1 MVTGFQ
7 KVVYRTVQLAFR
19 CARPFLP
26 YRVPELLS
34 GEGSIRKLPE
44 FIKSKGIDS
53 VLVVTDN
60 GLYSLGMLDGMF
72 EEMDKIG
79 LRYTLFKDVVPNPTI
94 DNIEAGIALYKEGNC
109 KGIVAFGGGSPMDCA
124 KGIGARIAR
133 PDKPVS
139 KMKGVLKVLKKIPP
153 FFAVPTTAGTGS
165 EATLAAVITDSKT
178 HDKYAIND
186 PVLIPHYAVLDPEL
200 TVKLPKHIT
209 STTGMDA
216 LTHAVEAYIGRSN
229 NKLTS
234 DLSEK
239 ATKLIFEN
247 ITKAYDNGEDME
259 ARYNMQ
265 LAAYY
270 AGIAFARAYVGY
282 VHAIAHSLGGQY
294 GVPHGLAN
302 SVILPYVLDYFGES
316 AYPRLARLAEIV
328 GIDGKDDAEK
338 AKGFIEGIRKL
349 NEHMNIPAYI
359 KAKDGGDLIKDEDI
373 PVMVERAYKEAN
385 PLYPVPK
392 FMGREELTK
401 MYYTIQGK

>member
-133 PDKPVS
+133 PNKPVS

-186 PVLIPHYAVLDPEL
+186 PVLIPHYAVLDNFYN
-200 TVKLPKHIT
+200 
-209 STTGMDA
+209 GYGRA
-216 LTHAVEAYIGRSN
+216 HARRG
-229 NKLTS
+229 
-234 DLSEK
+234 
-239 ATKLIFEN
+239 
-247 ITKAYDNGEDME
+247 
-259 ARYNMQ
+259 
-265 LAAYY
+265 
-270 AGIAFARAYVGY
+270 
-282 VHAIAHSLGGQY
+282 
-294 GVPHGLAN
+294 
-302 SVILPYVLDYFGES
+302 SVY
-316 AYPRLARLAEIV
+316 
-328 GIDGKDDAEK
+328 
-338 AKGFIEGIRKL
+338 RK
-349 NEHMNIPAYI
+349 E
-359 KAKDGGDLIKDEDI
+359 
-373 PVMVERAYKEAN
+373 
-385 PLYPVPK
+385 
-392 FMGREELTK
+392 
-401 MYYTIQGK
+401 QQ

>member
-79 LRYTLFKDVVPNPTI
+79 LKYTLFKDVVPNPTI

-247 ITKAYDNGEDME
+247 ITKAYDNGEDIE
-259 ARYNMQ
+259 ARQNMQ

-349 NEHMNIPAYI
+349 NEHMNIPKYI
-359 KAKDGGDLIKDEDI
+359 KAKDGGDLIRDEDI

-392 FMGREELTK
+392 FMGREELTQ